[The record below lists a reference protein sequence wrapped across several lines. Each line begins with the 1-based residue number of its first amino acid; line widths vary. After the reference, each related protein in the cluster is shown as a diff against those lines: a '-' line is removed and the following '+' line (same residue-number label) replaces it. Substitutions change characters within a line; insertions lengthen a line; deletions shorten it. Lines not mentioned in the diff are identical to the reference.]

1 MISGHGSRVN
11 YECQTTSHSKR
22 STMRYLTNEHIF
34 QFEEFDMGKFKLAHE
49 TILLNFKPKNL
60 KKHAIGIK
68 QYWYLLYFH
77 NT

>member
-60 KKHAIGIK
+60 K
-68 QYWYLLYFH
+68 
-77 NT
+77 NMP